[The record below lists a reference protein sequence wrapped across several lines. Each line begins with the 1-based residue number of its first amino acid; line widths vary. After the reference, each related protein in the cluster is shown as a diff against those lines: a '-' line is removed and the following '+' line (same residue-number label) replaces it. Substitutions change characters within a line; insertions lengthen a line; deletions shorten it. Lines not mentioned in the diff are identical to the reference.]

1 MLVKEEAVSTN
12 SWSSTATV
20 PPPSQMG
27 LLGTISIHRKSN
39 KKVPREHEDEVQR
52 TAAQSSQPSAGDSSP
67 SVSGVSVTTPV
78 SLSKPFPKV
87 LLAGTQHVMDSL
99 AIDSQNR
106 RRMRQQSSSRSS
118 CTLKA
123 SVWTITATHTFVI
136 FMALFCPPVAVAQS
150 CSVSSNTA
158 DPCTGLFQIQT
169 SPFPM
174 LDMTEGCCACV
185 VGKCFTLASLQAP
198 QPSANNPLH
207 QDSVYGAMLW
217 RNYCKR

>member
-1 MLVKEEAVSTN
+1 MTSWSLNAAVPPLFQMFFFGAVST
-12 SWSSTATV
+12 
-20 PPPSQMG
+20 Q
-27 LLGTISIHRKSN
+27 RKSN
-39 KKVPREHEDEVQR
+39 KKVPREHEDDVQR

-174 LDMTEGCCACV
+174 LDITKSSCACV
-185 VGKCFTLASLQAP
+185 AVKCSTLASLQAH
-198 QPSANNPLH
+198 QPFAHNPIH
-207 QDSVYGAMLW
+207 PDSVYGAMPW
-217 RNYCKR
+217 HNYCKR